1 MRYSVSSL
9 LIICISS
16 VTFAHD
22 VGDSVV
28 VVADQKAELK
38 AGDKVVGTVGRGS
51 ILRVDNVNGDWLWVI
66 SEGKKGWIHSR
77 NVIESDKAIKFFTDA
92 ILENPNASMEHYL
105 RARLWV
111 EKEDFDKAITDYSIA
126 IRLDPSNLNAYFS
139 RSYTWGEKGEYD
151 KAIADI
157 SHVIRFASK
166 HAPAYY
172 NRGGHFLEKTGYD
185 KALAD
190 FNEAI
195 RIDPRSFGAYNNLSF
210 LYATCPDDKYR
221 DGKKAVEY
229 GLKACEV
236 TDWKND
242 HAVDT
247 LSSAYAENGDF
258 ESAIK
263 WLEKAVEMNPTNVV
277 DSRKKKM
284 ALFKAGKPYRFQ
296 PGK

>member
-111 EKEDFDKAITDYSIA
+111 EKEDFDKAI
-126 IRLDPSNLNAYFS
+126 
-139 RSYTWGEKGEYD
+139 
-151 KAIADI
+151 ADI

-172 NRGGHFLEKTGYD
+172 NRGGHFLEKTEYD